1 MHRTVKSSRPSSVAS
16 TRKRGLV
23 TAAMQEKISLRDA
36 IKRAEEAARVTKEES
51 LAPQKRREASVALK
65 ARVTED
71 KSRREKYEEN
81 DRKKIEHKRELKE
94 RDERIRL
101 IRQREQAIRREKH
114 NTIRQ
119 RDLTPKIDPKVK
131 ALTDHFRER
140 VKQFE
145 RQPSPRASPRASS
158 SDDEFLD
165 ALPPDSP
172 ELLDGLW
179 GNIRRA
185 LGRGKTMRNKRSH
198 HRKTHKKVKKSNK
211 MRSRKKSRR
220 KRSQRKR
227 SQRKRSQYKR

>member
-23 TAAMQEKISLRDA
+23 TAAMQEKIALRDA

-65 ARVTED
+65 AHVTEE
-71 KSRREKYEEN
+71 KRRREKYEEN
-81 DRKKIEHKRELKE
+81 ERKKIEHKRELKE

-114 NTIRQ
+114 NTFRQ

-140 VKQFE
+140 VKQLE
-145 RQPSPRASPRASS
+145 RQPSPRASS

-198 HRKTHKKVKKSNK
+198 HRKTHKNVKKSNK
-211 MRSRKKSRR
+211 MRARKKSRR
-220 KRSQRKR
+220 KRN
-227 SQRKRSQYKR
+227 QYKR